1 MSKWTVFDRLLAEPL
16 FIVYNDYITSS
27 NGDTMKI
34 GDLYRVKKKGH
45 RVCQLGDLIV
55 ITGYLVG
62 SGYIKGINTKT
73 GKHHHYLKDN
83 LEKL

>member
-1 MSKWTVFDRLLAEPL
+1 
-16 FIVYNDYITSS
+16 
-27 NGDTMKI
+27 MKI

-73 GKHHHYLKDN
+73 GNRHHYLKDN